1 MALYTVT
8 NSALGARMVG
18 PILVEAD
25 ASIEVELTENEA
37 VLFSELDGVTI
48 AELKKKKET
57 PDAK

>member
-18 PILVEAD
+18 SILVEAE
-25 ASIEVELTENEA
+25 ALIEVELTENEA

-57 PDAK
+57 PVAE